1 LITYNDGTVL
11 QEPNFR
17 VYSNHTFLQ
26 AFQKIMG
33 ETEKYARVHEL
44 LMAIRTA
51 QDTAT
56 YHSESSEGVMLLI
69 EQTAREICAMV

>member
-44 LMAIRTA
+44 LMQIRNT
-51 QDTAT
+51 QDAAT
-56 YHSESSEGVMLLI
+56 YHGESSEGVMLLI